1 MKIERL
7 PSGSYRVRKMYQ
19 GMTYTVV
26 FPEKPTQKEIMK
38 AISAEMDKAKAPKT
52 RMTFQTAAERYNAS
66 RSNVLSPATIRGYEK
81 ILRNISQKFRG
92 MIVTDITSIDVQNEI
107 NSYSIGRSPKT
118 VRNTHGYISA
128 VLHMYCPNL
137 ILNTALPQK
146 KKVSDYIPTD
156 SDIKQLLSAA
166 QGTQFYIPLI
176 LATYGLRRSEICA
189 LSINDLQG
197 NVLTIDKAVVQ
208 NSDGEWVVKSTKTT
222 DGTRTIY
229 IPDRIAELIRK
240 QGYIYKGYP
249 NSIVCWMSRT
259 EDKLG
264 LQHFSLHKLRHYY
277 ASASHAL
284 GIPDSYIMM
293 SGGWKSD
300 NVLKSVYRHALD
312 DKKVEMQRFAA
323 EYIAD
328 SVLK

>member
-19 GMTYTVV
+19 GITYTVV

-38 AISAEMDKAKAPKT
+38 AISAEMDKAKAPKI

-81 ILRNISQKFRG
+81 ILRNISKKFRG

-146 KKVSDYIPTD
+146 KKTPDYIPTD

-328 SVLK
+328 AVLK